1 MFTFTNPQWKYLK
14 IIQIELAIYIRL
26 ITSRNAPKINP
37 LLNFPRCFLYIILVA
52 RLKKK
57 LSLLP
62 IVYVEEE
69 AKF

>member
-1 MFTFTNPQWKYLK
+1 MFSLHYFGGL
-14 IIQIELAIYIRL
+14 IE
-26 ITSRNAPKINP
+26 
-37 LLNFPRCFLYIILVA
+37 
-52 RLKKK
+52 KK